1 MTVLACA
8 VLVEENIKVKSPEA
22 QAFFFADEAE
32 LDNILASDFQV
43 KSSQLS

>member
-8 VLVEENIKVKSPEA
+8 VLVEENIEGKSPEA
-22 QAFFFADEAE
+22 QAIFIADEEE
-32 LDNILASDFQV
+32 LDDILASDFQV